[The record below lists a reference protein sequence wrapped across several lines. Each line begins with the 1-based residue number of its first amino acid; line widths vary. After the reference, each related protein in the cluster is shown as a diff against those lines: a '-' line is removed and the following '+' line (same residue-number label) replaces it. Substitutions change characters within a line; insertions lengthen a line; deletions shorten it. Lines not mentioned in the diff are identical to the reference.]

1 MKEFYTVFLL
11 WLLED
16 VWGVHGMESVIGI
29 IMPGLFAAK
38 TVNPA
43 MQTDT
48 GFSLRFNFHTA
59 YLKPHFPVLILLTFC
74 HM

>member
-1 MKEFYTVFLL
+1 MKEFYLVFILR
-11 WLLED
+11 LLED

-48 GFSLRFNFHTA
+48 GFSSD
-59 YLKPHFPVLILLTFC
+59 LIFTQPIQNPIFRHLFF
-74 HM
+74 